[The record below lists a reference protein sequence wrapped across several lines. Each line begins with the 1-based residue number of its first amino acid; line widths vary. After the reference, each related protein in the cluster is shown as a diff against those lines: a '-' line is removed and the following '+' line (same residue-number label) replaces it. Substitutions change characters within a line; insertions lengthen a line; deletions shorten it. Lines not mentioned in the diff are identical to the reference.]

1 MQEVVV
7 VLNGPH
13 VKKWV
18 WALCA
23 WIEVFWAG
31 RISRG
36 VAEALRLEAPL
47 LVCGDANGG
56 EDLRHMVALAQA
68 EGIETVPCENGKEK
82 EHKNTRGDCL
92 AAIREIEQR
101 PDVLRVHLVTCWY
114 HMPRA
119 MARLRHE
126 LALAL
131 PDRQIVI
138 EPCIVW
144 ARFLYGF
151 THLFPKWDKKAKVW
165 KGGEVRGFLAVLLGR
180 QVGEKSAI
188 GKPDLREVA

>member
-101 PDVLRVHLVTCWY
+101 PDDGSARVH
-114 HMPRA
+114 
-119 MARLRHE
+119 RL
-126 LALAL
+126 
-131 PDRQIVI
+131 I
-138 EPCIVW
+138 
-144 ARFLYGF
+144 G
-151 THLFPKWDKKAKVW
+151 KAEDPHIIGSWPKVW
-165 KGGEVRGFLAVLLGR
+165 CP
-180 QVGEKSAI
+180 SI
-188 GKPDLREVA
+188 PIKPVNV